1 MFIDERTSKVYIIFS
16 GLMAL
21 QSHSL
26 IKEQERYPVC
36 LCDSMFQWPI
46 SCDQCCK
53 NREGIILVAG
63 SFETGVD
70 VDLHQ
75 E

>member
-1 MFIDERTSKVYIIFS
+1 
-16 GLMAL
+16 MAL

-36 LCDSMFQWPI
+36 LCDSMFQRPI

-53 NREGIILVAG
+53 SREGIILV
-63 SFETGVD
+63 FETGV
-70 VDLHQ
+70 Q
-75 E
+75 EMLTCIRSSLTEFFLLCDGVIR